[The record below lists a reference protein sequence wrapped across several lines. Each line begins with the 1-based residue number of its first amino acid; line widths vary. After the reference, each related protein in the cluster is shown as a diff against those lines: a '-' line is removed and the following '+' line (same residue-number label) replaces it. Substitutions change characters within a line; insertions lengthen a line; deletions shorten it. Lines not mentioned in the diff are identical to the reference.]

1 MNNNTIELI
10 AALDKL
16 SSAANEFEAQAAANR
31 LKHALSDE
39 TTESDREEAQFGLR
53 DKVRESVLSDALSD
67 YDEHS
72 ELYLERVLT
81 LHNTLPVVM
90 GKIPCTELREEDV
103 LCLKDIL
110 PRFGEL
116 ALCKTGKEIRAF
128 VDSLSARFEQHPEYR
143 EAGYRRLLWELED
156 EIIGAYAEVFFRV
169 ADRSWQAGYQLSLL
183 AALEENIA
191 LAYPPDFVYFEDG
204 TFQVVSPENLLE
216 ETDLTALRKKLA
228 QLRSALSCW
237 DMPACSGYLENL
249 LCQISQVILN
259 ALQAAPGGESVS
271 AATTLRAKY
280 LSKILPDGLCGLME
294 TEEPLLDTTP
304 IQDLMSAMTV
314 LHKLC
319 VQTDPDYIEN
329 SWLDFL
335 SFAAGCPDTDPLSMQ
350 AILTLSVSILTEVPA
365 QVLDTLPETLL
376 CLLRFLLSTAAW
388 PISFT
393 YNDTVF
399 RWIISGGD
407 AA

>member
-1 MNNNTIELI
+1 MNKSTIELI

-16 SSAANEFEAQAAANR
+16 SSAANEFEAQTAVNR

-53 DKVRESVLSDALSD
+53 DKVRESVLSDALAD
-67 YDEHS
+67 YDKHS
-72 ELYLERVLT
+72 ELYPERVLT

-90 GKIPCTELREEDV
+90 GKIPCTQLREEDI
-103 LCLKDIL
+103 LCVKDIL

-116 ALCKTGKEIRAF
+116 ASCKTGDEIRAF
-128 VDSLSARFEQHPEYR
+128 VDNLSARFEQHPEYR

-169 ADRSWQAGYQLSLL
+169 ADRSWRAGYQMSLL
-183 AALEENIA
+183 AALEESIVY
-191 LAYPPDFVYFEDG
+191 AYPPNFLFFENS
-204 TFQVVSPENLLE
+204 TFQVISPENLLE
-216 ETDLTALRKKLA
+216 ETDLTALRKKLDL
-228 QLRSALSCW
+228 LRAALSCW
-237 DMPACSGYLENL
+237 DVTACSGYLENL
-249 LCQISQVILN
+249 LCQISQVVLN
-259 ALQAAPGGESVS
+259 ALQATPGGESVS

-329 SWLDFL
+329 NWSDFL

-365 QVLDTLPETLL
+365 QVPDDLPETLQ
-376 CLLRFLLSTAAW
+376 CLIRFLLSAAAW
-388 PISFT
+388 PLSFT

-399 RWIISGGD
+399 RWILSGND